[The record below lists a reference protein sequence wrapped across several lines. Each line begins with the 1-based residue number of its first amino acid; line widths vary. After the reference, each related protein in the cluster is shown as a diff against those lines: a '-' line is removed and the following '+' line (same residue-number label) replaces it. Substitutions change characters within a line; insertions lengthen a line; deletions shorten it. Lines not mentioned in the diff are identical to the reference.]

1 MYPVTTEHYT
11 NCLVNQKRLDRAEL
25 YLENAISNGKPLSA
39 AAVTALL
46 QTFAKLGNQR
56 GRSSGCTGLSSRVSR
71 FRSAL

>member
-25 YLENAISNGKPLSA
+25 YLENPISDEKPLSA

-46 QTFAKLGNQR
+46 Q
-56 GRSSGCTGLSSRVSR
+56 RVS
-71 FRSAL
+71 F